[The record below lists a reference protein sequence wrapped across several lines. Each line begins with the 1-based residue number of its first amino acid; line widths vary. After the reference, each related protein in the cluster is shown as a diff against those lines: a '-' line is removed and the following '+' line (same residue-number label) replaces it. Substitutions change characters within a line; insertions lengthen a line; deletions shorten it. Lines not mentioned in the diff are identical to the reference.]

1 MSKRRPSPENE
12 LQQALEEGKIS
23 FKSAPFFVTKI
34 DADLG
39 IVEAIVSVFG
49 VVDLGMDIIMPG
61 AFSKTIVERTKS
73 IRVCDLHNTFSIFN
87 VIGMP
92 TQMKEVGREELPQ
105 QVRDEFPTATGGL
118 WTQTQ
123 YLMDTPEG
131 KGAFS
136 RIKAGAINEYSIGY
150 EVLDWNYDE
159 ILIDG
164 KKVRVRVLR
173 SIKLWEY
180 SPVIWGMN
188 QATATVGAKE
198 YTADGAIARFGDYFH
213 GELLECAHRCLD
225 DRYAYGFFSLEEYNK
240 LLESVT
246 SQLAAMRSGMDED
259 IALRPLWSGM
269 MFYDAA
275 DPDVGVKAGRVLS
288 AANAA
293 KLKEMYENLTNILTT
308 AGVIGDDT
316 EEDPTA
322 DDGEADDAKATDLE
336 SAGPSEP
343 NGSVVTP
350 TDERREAL
358 KARAQLFDRKL
369 QLTTGEES

>member
-1 MSKRRPSPENE
+1 MPKKRQSPESE
-12 LQQALEEGKIS
+12 LRRALEEGKIA
-23 FKSAPFFVTKI
+23 FKAAPFFITKI

-49 VVDLGMDIIMPG
+49 VVDLGGDMIMPG
-61 AFSKTIVERTKS
+61 AFSKTIVENTKS

-87 VIGMP
+87 VLGMP
-92 TQMKEVGREELPQ
+92 TQMKEVGREELPE
-105 QVRDEFPTATGGL
+105 QVRNEFPTATGGL

-123 YLMDTPEG
+123 YLIDTPEG
-131 KGAFS
+131 KGAFA

-150 EVLDWNYDE
+150 QVLDWNYDE

-164 KKVRVRVLR
+164 KKVRIRILR

-188 QATATVGAKE
+188 QATATSDVKE

-269 MFYDAA
+269 MFYDSS

-288 AANAA
+288 AANASR
-293 KLKEMYENLTNILTT
+293 LKEMYENLTNILTT
-308 AGVIGDDT
+308 AGVIGDEPDDAT
-316 EEDPTA
+316 AEDE
-322 DDGEADDAKATDLE
+322 EADDAKATDVE

-343 NGSVVTP
+343 EGSVVTP
-350 TDERREAL
+350 TDERRKAL
-358 KARAQLFDRKL
+358 EARAELIDRKIK
-369 QLTTGEES
+369 LTTGEES